1 VVINKQKRFQMSA
14 KKSALGK
21 GLGALL
27 DVSGVESAHKTQ
39 SEVVMDSAGNES
51 LSVELPIKNI
61 EANPFQPRT
70 HFEKEALEELVD
82 SIKTHGIIQPITLRK
97 LGQNRYQIIS
107 GERRF
112 RAAQLA
118 GLTSVPVYVREADDK
133 TMLEMAIIENIQR
146 KDLNAIEIA
155 LSYQRLI
162 DECAITQE
170 EVGERMSKSRASV
183 TNYLRLLNLPAEIQ
197 AGIRDEKISMGHARA
212 LLSFEGEAAMIKVY
226 RSILD
231 QNLSVR
237 KVEEM
242 GKEAKQ
248 DVSSPKKSTTGTL
261 PKSVLR
267 LKDNISFHLG
277 AKINITQDEKGKG
290 KIVIP
295 FEDEAHL
302 IRIIE
307 SLDK

>member
-1 VVINKQKRFQMSA
+1 MSA

-27 DVSGVESAHKTQ
+27 DISGVDNNAHKTQ
-39 SEVVMDSAGNES
+39 SEVAMDSAGNES

-70 HFEKEALEELVD
+70 HFEKEALEELVE
-82 SIKTHGIIQPITLRK
+82 SIKIHGIIQPLTLRK
-97 LGQNRYQIIS
+97 LGQNRFQIIS
-107 GERRF
+107 GERRY

-155 LSYQRLI
+155 MSYQRLI

-183 TNYLRLLNLPAEIQ
+183 TNYLRLLNLPPEIQ
-197 AGIRDEKISMGHARA
+197 AGIRDEKITMGHARA
-212 LLSFEGEAAMIKVY
+212 LLSFENASEMIKVF
-226 RSILD
+226 RMIID

-242 GKEAKQ
+242 GKEAKTSTS
-248 DVSSPKKSTTGTL
+248 DSKKNCAPMML

-267 LKDNISFHLG
+267 LKDNLSFHLG
-277 AKINITQDEKGKG
+277 TKINISKDEKGKG
-290 KIVIP
+290 KITIP
-295 FEDEAHL
+295 FEDEEHL

>member
-1 VVINKQKRFQMSA
+1 MSA

-27 DVSGVESAHKTQ
+27 DVSGVENNSNKSQ
-39 SEVVMDSAGNES
+39 SEVVMDSSGNDS

-70 HFEKEALEELVD
+70 HFEKEALEELVE
-82 SIKTHGIIQPITLRK
+82 SIKIHGIIQPLTLRK

-107 GERRF
+107 GERRY

-118 GLTSVPVYVREADDK
+118 GLTSVPVYVKEADDK

-183 TNYLRLLNLPAEIQ
+183 TNYLRLLNLPPEVQ

-212 LLSFEGEAAMIKVY
+212 LLSFENASEMIKVY
-226 RSILD
+226 RMIID

-242 GKEAKQ
+242 GKDAKQ
-248 DVSSPKKSTTGTL
+248 NGGDSKKKGVPMTL

-267 LKDNISFHLG
+267 LKDNLSFHLG
-277 AKINITQDEKGKG
+277 TKINISKDEKGKG
-290 KIVIP
+290 KITIP
-295 FEDEAHL
+295 FENEEHL
-302 IRIIE
+302 IKIIE

>member
-1 VVINKQKRFQMSA
+1 MSA

-27 DVSGVESAHKTQ
+27 DISGVDNNAHKTQ
-39 SEVVMDSAGNES
+39 SEVAMDSAGNES

-70 HFEKEALEELVD
+70 HFEKEALEELVE
-82 SIKTHGIIQPITLRK
+82 SIKIHGIIQPLTLRK
-97 LGQNRYQIIS
+97 LGQNRFQIIS
-107 GERRF
+107 GERRY

-155 LSYQRLI
+155 MSYQRLI

-183 TNYLRLLNLPAEIQ
+183 TNYLRLLNLPPEIQ
-197 AGIRDEKISMGHARA
+197 AGIRDEKITMGHARA
-212 LLSFEGEAAMIKVY
+212 LLSFENASEMIKVF
-226 RSILD
+226 RMIID

-242 GKEAKQ
+242 GKEAKTSTS
-248 DVSSPKKSTTGTL
+248 DSKKKCAPMML

-267 LKDNISFHLG
+267 LKDNLSFHLG
-277 AKINITQDEKGKG
+277 TKINISKDEKGKG
-290 KIVIP
+290 KITIP
-295 FEDEAHL
+295 FEDEEHL

>member
-1 VVINKQKRFQMSA
+1 MSA

-27 DVSGVESAHKTQ
+27 DISGVDNNAHKTQ
-39 SEVVMDSAGNES
+39 SEVVLDSAGNES

-70 HFEKEALEELVD
+70 HFEKEALEELVE
-82 SIKTHGIIQPITLRK
+82 SIKIHGIIQPLTLRK
-97 LGQNRYQIIS
+97 LGQNRFQIIS
-107 GERRF
+107 GERRY

-155 LSYQRLI
+155 MSYQRLI

-183 TNYLRLLNLPAEIQ
+183 TNYLRLLNLPPEIQ
-197 AGIRDEKISMGHARA
+197 AGIRDEKITMGHARA
-212 LLSFEGEAAMIKVY
+212 LLSFETENEMIKVF
-226 RSILD
+226 RLIID

-242 GKEAKQ
+242 GKEAK
-248 DVSSPKKSTTGTL
+248 SSTTDSKKKGAPMTL

-267 LKDNISFHLG
+267 LKDNLSFHLG
-277 AKINITQDEKGKG
+277 TKINISKDEKGKG
-290 KIVIP
+290 KITIP
-295 FEDEAHL
+295 FEDEEHL

>member
-1 VVINKQKRFQMSA
+1 MSA

-27 DVSGVESAHKTQ
+27 DVSGVDNNAHKTQ

-70 HFEKEALEELVD
+70 HFEKEALEELVE
-82 SIKTHGIIQPITLRK
+82 SIKIHGIIQPLTLRK
-97 LGQNRYQIIS
+97 LGQNRFQIIS

-155 LSYQRLI
+155 MSYQRLI

-183 TNYLRLLNLPAEIQ
+183 TNYLRLLNLPPEIQ
-197 AGIRDEKISMGHARA
+197 AGIRDEKITMGHARA
-212 LLSFEGEAAMIKVY
+212 LLSFENTSEMIKVF
-226 RSILD
+226 RMIID

-242 GKEAKQ
+242 GKEAK
-248 DVSSPKKSTTGTL
+248 SSTSDSKKKGAPMTL

-267 LKDNISFHLG
+267 LKDNLSFHLG
-277 AKINITQDEKGKG
+277 TKINISKDEKGKG
-290 KIVIP
+290 KITIP
-295 FEDEAHL
+295 FEDEEHL

>member
-1 VVINKQKRFQMSA
+1 MSA

-27 DVSGVESAHKTQ
+27 DISGVDNNAHKTQ

-70 HFEKEALEELVD
+70 HFEKEALEELVE
-82 SIKTHGIIQPITLRK
+82 SIKIHGIIQPLTLRK
-97 LGQNRYQIIS
+97 LGQNRFQIIS
-107 GERRF
+107 GERRY

-155 LSYQRLI
+155 MSYQRLI

-183 TNYLRLLNLPAEIQ
+183 TNYLRLLNLPPEIQ
-197 AGIRDEKISMGHARA
+197 AGIRDEKITMGHARA
-212 LLSFEGEAAMIKVY
+212 LLSFENASEMIKVF
-226 RSILD
+226 RMIID

-242 GKEAKQ
+242 GKEAKTSTS
-248 DVSSPKKSTTGTL
+248 DSKKKGAPMTL

-267 LKDNISFHLG
+267 LKDNLSFHLG
-277 AKINITQDEKGKG
+277 TKINISKDEKGKG
-290 KIVIP
+290 KITIP
-295 FEDEAHL
+295 FEDEEHL